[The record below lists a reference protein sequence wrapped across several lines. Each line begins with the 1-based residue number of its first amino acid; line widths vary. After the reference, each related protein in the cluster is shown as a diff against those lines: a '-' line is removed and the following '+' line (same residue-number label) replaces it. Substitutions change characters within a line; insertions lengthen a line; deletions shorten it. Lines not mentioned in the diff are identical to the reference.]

1 MRRFINV
8 IALVFA
14 AALFLLCFY
23 NDKIKI
29 TQEVL
34 DLFPQTEDKQ
44 IIDIYQKFANSNHIL
59 VAIKGFS
66 KESRDTLDEFLLKI
80 KDMPNIDSVITRT
93 SASESLE
100 DFLAQDY
107 LYTASP
113 KPLDKVL
120 TKEEIESRV
129 LNGLKSLQSQMLEEE
144 VLDSG
149 LIDIEKMR
157 DSKDIESKQSVDS
170 NKDSKKENV
179 KNTQKDIE
187 SKINENKD
195 ISPFSK
201 AQNDKNAE
209 SKKDISTLSQYD
221 KKQNLDS
228 NTTTC
233 HAESQTEV
241 SSIESNKDISCL
253 RTQYDKDSAQKA
265 QQTTQTTNNLDSK
278 NIAKDK
284 TTESS
289 KDFSP
294 KAHNDKNIEFKN
306 NAQSYNTIFHPSD
319 PLQLLILQTPKPY
332 IFVAKDYGYMAI
344 VTMRDVKSESVKET
358 LEGFAR
364 IATEYPNI
372 RYFSQNFM
380 SVENLGLIL
389 NEVNFLLSF
398 ATLAFITLYF
408 VIIRIPL
415 LTLNTICTLITANII
430 AILVVSSVYPKVTIM
445 ALSFGMGIS
454 NIAIDYMMHH
464 NFFNL
469 YVGGKKVFNRP
480 VFYGYITTIIGFS
493 ACLFIPFP
501 LLSQLSLYAIISL
514 TLCYISFAFMYPK
527 IGFSKPRLF
536 PKLAQIR
543 FQKVSSYT
551 FLGLSLCA
559 FVFAFMFLRLDFDLS
574 KLDYQNKRM
583 QNERTFFT
591 NAQNNTTQ
599 ILLSSSSLDSL
610 IALARDL
617 QDFLRTNNA
626 KTFIP
631 LSLLPTQ
638 SQMDLNAKFIESK
651 LVAENKAALLQSL
664 PHLRTKIL
672 QILNEDS
679 IDEDMSLEDKMA
691 FIDELFAMFKE
702 SYMLGD
708 KPQLS
713 LENLSAMGFNIVV
726 EEMDSKTD
734 RYTDAL
740 AEVSNIESQHD
751 KILESTLTNHAN
763 KTTNSSD
770 CSMALEA
777 LNELE
782 GRSYLSDN
790 DYPSNSFNRS
800 NCIDKGENLAN
811 LDSIKFAPLHPAPA
825 HLDKNLDSNQSHTNI
840 ESKDSTQS
848 STKRFYYLAIVNNSD
863 LDYIKTFSQRLE
875 NAEQPKNIESSIE
888 MRGLQHIMDNI
899 TDTIYKP
906 MLIVLAIALCLMIC
920 MLFITAREAFL
931 DSVVFVLFPLACTLC
946 VIAAHSTLNI
956 MHLFAL
962 LILVV
967 VSVDYG
973 IYSVKEGQNLRTA
986 HAIFFS
992 VLTTGVSFGI
1002 LIISKTKALNSFG
1015 EVIFVGMLCILALLI
1030 LHRPLYQSK
1039 KLS

>member
-1 MRRFINV
+1 MRHFVNV
-8 IALVFA
+8 VALVFA
-14 AALFLLCFY
+14 VALFSLFFY

-66 KESRDTLDEFLLKI
+66 QESRDTLDEFLSKI

-129 LNGLKSLQSQMLEEE
+129 LNGLQSLQSQMLEEE

-149 LIDIEKMR
+149 LIDMEKMR

-179 KNTQKDIE
+179 KNTQNNIE
-187 SKINENKD
+187 SKVNENND

-201 AQNDKNAE
+201 A
-209 SKKDISTLSQYD
+209 QYD

-228 NTTTC
+228 NRITPQSPAPTQM
-233 HAESQTEV
+233 AENLDV
-241 SSIESNKDISCL
+241 IH
-253 RTQYDKDSAQKA
+253 SAQKA

-294 KAHNDKNIEFKN
+294 KAHNDKNIESKN

-358 LEGFAR
+358 LEGFAH

-469 YVGGKKVFNRP
+469 YVSAKRVFNRP

-617 QDFLRTNNA
+617 QDFLHINNA

-691 FIDELFAMFKE
+691 FIDDLFAMFKE

-713 LENLSAMGFNIVV
+713 LENLSHMGFNIVV
-726 EEMDSKTD
+726 EEMDSKTN
-734 RYTDAL
+734 RHTEAL

-800 NCIDKGENLAN
+800 NCIDKGEFLQN

-863 LDYIKTFSQRLE
+863 LDYIKTFSKQLE
-875 NAEQPKNIESSIE
+875 NAESLESIKDSNSNMQQLKNTESSIE

-931 DSVVFVLFPLACTLC
+931 DSAVFVLFPLACTLC

>member
-1 MRRFINV
+1 MRHFVNV
-8 IALVFA
+8 VALVFA
-14 AALFLLCFY
+14 VALFLLCFY

-66 KESRDTLDEFLLKI
+66 QESRDTLDEFLSKI
-80 KDMPNIDSVITRT
+80 KNMPNIDSVITRT

-149 LIDIEKMR
+149 LINIEKMR

-170 NKDSKKENV
+170 KKDSKKENV
-179 KNTQKDIE
+179 KNTQKNIE
-187 SKINENKD
+187 SKE
-195 ISPFSK
+195 
-201 AQNDKNAE
+201 
-209 SKKDISTLSQYD
+209 DISTLSQYD

-294 KAHNDKNIEFKN
+294 KAQNDKNIESKN

-344 VTMRDVKSESVKET
+344 VTMKDVKSESVKET

-651 LVAENKAALLQSL
+651 LVADNKAALLQSL

-691 FIDELFAMFKE
+691 FIDDIFAMFKE

-726 EEMDSKTD
+726 EDIDSTMQSKD
-734 RYTDAL
+734 IHKDSSL
-740 AEVSNIESQHD
+740 IES
-751 KILESTLTNHAN
+751 
-763 KTTNSSD
+763 
-770 CSMALEA
+770 
-777 LNELE
+777 
-782 GRSYLSDN
+782 
-790 DYPSNSFNRS
+790 
-800 NCIDKGENLAN
+800 
-811 LDSIKFAPLHPAPA
+811 
-825 HLDKNLDSNQSHTNI
+825 I

-848 STKRFYYLAIVNNSD
+848 STKRFYYLAIINNSD

>member
-1 MRRFINV
+1 MRHFVNV
-8 IALVFA
+8 VALVFA
-14 AALFLLCFY
+14 VALFSIFFY

-66 KESRDTLDEFLLKI
+66 KESRDTLDEFLSKI
-80 KDMPNIDSVITRT
+80 KNMPNIDSVITRT

-157 DSKDIESKQSVDS
+157 DSKNIES
-170 NKDSKKENV
+170 
-179 KNTQKDIE
+179 
-187 SKINENKD
+187 
-195 ISPFSK
+195 
-201 AQNDKNAE
+201 
-209 SKKDISTLSQYD
+209 
-221 KKQNLDS
+221 
-228 NTTTC
+228 
-233 HAESQTEV
+233 
-241 SSIESNKDISCL
+241 
-253 RTQYDKDSAQKA
+253 
-265 QQTTQTTNNLDSK
+265 
-278 NIAKDK
+278 
-284 TTESS
+284 
-289 KDFSP
+289 
-294 KAHNDKNIEFKN
+294 KN
-306 NAQSYNTIFHPSD
+306 NAQSYNTVFHPSD

-344 VTMRDVKSESVKET
+344 VTMKDVKSESVKET

-672 QILNEDS
+672 QILHEDS

-691 FIDELFAMFKE
+691 FIDDLFAMFKE

-713 LENLSAMGFNIVV
+713 LENLSHMGFNIVV
-726 EEMDSKTD
+726 EDIDSTMQSKD
-734 RYTDAL
+734 IHKDSSL
-740 AEVSNIESQHD
+740 IES
-751 KILESTLTNHAN
+751 
-763 KTTNSSD
+763 
-770 CSMALEA
+770 
-777 LNELE
+777 
-782 GRSYLSDN
+782 
-790 DYPSNSFNRS
+790 
-800 NCIDKGENLAN
+800 
-811 LDSIKFAPLHPAPA
+811 
-825 HLDKNLDSNQSHTNI
+825 I

-863 LDYIKTFSQRLE
+863 LDYIKTFSKQLE
-875 NAEQPKNIESSIE
+875 SAESLESIKDSNTNMQQLKNTESSIE

>member
-1 MRRFINV
+1 MRHFVNV
-8 IALVFA
+8 VALVFA
-14 AALFLLCFY
+14 VALFSIFFY
-23 NDKIKI
+23 NDRIKI

-66 KESRDTLDEFLLKI
+66 KESRDTLDEFLSKI
-80 KDMPNIDSVITRT
+80 KNMPNIDSVITRT

-113 KPLDKVL
+113 KPLDRVL
-120 TKEEIESRV
+120 TKEEIESCV
-129 LNGLKSLQSQMLEEE
+129 LNGLQSLQDQMLEEE

-149 LIDIEKMR
+149 LIDMEKMR

-179 KNTQKDIE
+179 KNIQKNIE
-187 SKINENKD
+187 SKVNENKD
-195 ISPFSK
+195 ISPFLK
-201 AQNDKNAE
+201 AQNDKNIE
-209 SKKDISTLSQYD
+209 SK
-221 KKQNLDS
+221 N
-228 NTTTC
+228 NT
-233 HAESQTEV
+233 
-241 SSIESNKDISCL
+241 
-253 RTQYDKDSAQKA
+253 
-265 QQTTQTTNNLDSK
+265 
-278 NIAKDK
+278 
-284 TTESS
+284 
-289 KDFSP
+289 
-294 KAHNDKNIEFKN
+294 
-306 NAQSYNTIFHPSD
+306 QSYNTIFHPSD

-344 VTMRDVKSESVKET
+344 VTMKDVKSESVKET

-617 QDFLRTNNA
+617 QDFLHTNNA

-651 LVAENKAALLQSL
+651 LVADNKAALLQSL

-726 EEMDSKTD
+726 EDIDSTMQSKD
-734 RYTDAL
+734 IHKDSSL
-740 AEVSNIESQHD
+740 IES
-751 KILESTLTNHAN
+751 
-763 KTTNSSD
+763 
-770 CSMALEA
+770 
-777 LNELE
+777 
-782 GRSYLSDN
+782 
-790 DYPSNSFNRS
+790 
-800 NCIDKGENLAN
+800 
-811 LDSIKFAPLHPAPA
+811 
-825 HLDKNLDSNQSHTNI
+825 I

-848 STKRFYYLAIVNNSD
+848 STKRFYCLAIVNNSD

-875 NAEQPKNIESSIE
+875 NAESLESIKDSNTNMQQLKNTESSIE

>member
-66 KESRDTLDEFLLKI
+66 QESRDTLDEFLFKI
-80 KDMPNIDSVITRT
+80 KDVPNIDSVITRT

-129 LNGLKSLQSQMLEEE
+129 LNGLQSLQSQMLEEE

-195 ISPFSK
+195 ISPFLK
-201 AQNDKNAE
+201 AQNDKN
-209 SKKDISTLSQYD
+209 
-221 KKQNLDS
+221 
-228 NTTTC
+228 
-233 HAESQTEV
+233 
-241 SSIESNKDISCL
+241 IES
-253 RTQYDKDSAQKA
+253 
-265 QQTTQTTNNLDSK
+265 
-278 NIAKDK
+278 
-284 TTESS
+284 
-289 KDFSP
+289 
-294 KAHNDKNIEFKN
+294 KN
-306 NAQSYNTIFHPSD
+306 NAQSYNTVFHPSD

-344 VTMRDVKSESVKET
+344 VTMKDVKSESVKET

-617 QDFLRTNNA
+617 QDFLHTNNA

-651 LVAENKAALLQSL
+651 LVADNKAALLQSL

-726 EEMDSKTD
+726 EDRDSK
-734 RYTDAL
+734 AI
-740 AEVSNIESQHD
+740 V
-751 KILESTLTNHAN
+751 
-763 KTTNSSD
+763 
-770 CSMALEA
+770 
-777 LNELE
+777 
-782 GRSYLSDN
+782 
-790 DYPSNSFNRS
+790 
-800 NCIDKGENLAN
+800 
-811 LDSIKFAPLHPAPA
+811 DSIKYNAITDFGIT
-825 HLDKNLDSNQSHTNI
+825 KDSNKITESTDTNI
-840 ESKDSTQS
+840 ESNSTAETKDSTQS

-863 LDYIKTFSQRLE
+863 LDYIKTFSKQLE
-875 NAEQPKNIESSIE
+875 NAESLESIKDSNTNMQQPKNTESSIE

>member
-1 MRRFINV
+1 MRHFVNV
-8 IALVFA
+8 VALVFA
-14 AALFLLCFY
+14 VALFSIFFY
-23 NDKIKI
+23 NDRIKI

-66 KESRDTLDEFLLKI
+66 KESRDTLDEFLSKI
-80 KDMPNIDSVITRT
+80 KNMPNIDSVITRT

-113 KPLDKVL
+113 KPLDRVL

-129 LNGLKSLQSQMLEEE
+129 LNGLQSLQDQMLEEE

-149 LIDIEKMR
+149 LIDMEKMR

-179 KNTQKDIE
+179 KNIQKNIE
-187 SKINENKD
+187 SKVNENKD

-289 KDFSP
+289 KDISL
-294 KAHNDKNIEFKN
+294 KAQNDKNIESKN

-691 FIDELFAMFKE
+691 FIDDLFAMFKE

-713 LENLSAMGFNIVV
+713 LENLSVMGFNIVV
-726 EEMDSKTD
+726 EDIDSTMQSKD
-734 RYTDAL
+734 IHKD
-740 AEVSNIESQHD
+740 SNPIES
-751 KILESTLTNHAN
+751 I
-763 KTTNSSD
+763 
-770 CSMALEA
+770 EA
-777 LNELE
+777 K
-782 GRSYLSDN
+782 D
-790 DYPSNSFNRS
+790 SNST
-800 NCIDKGENLAN
+800 A
-811 LDSIKFAPLHPAPA
+811 
-825 HLDKNLDSNQSHTNI
+825 
-840 ESKDSTQS
+840 ESSA
-848 STKRFYYLAIVNNSD
+848 KRFYYLAIVNNSD

>member
-66 KESRDTLDEFLLKI
+66 KESRDTLDEFLFKI
-80 KDMPNIDSVITRT
+80 KDVPNIDSVITRT

-157 DSKDIESKQSVDS
+157 DSKDIES
-170 NKDSKKENV
+170 
-179 KNTQKDIE
+179 
-187 SKINENKD
+187 
-195 ISPFSK
+195 
-201 AQNDKNAE
+201 
-209 SKKDISTLSQYD
+209 
-221 KKQNLDS
+221 
-228 NTTTC
+228 
-233 HAESQTEV
+233 
-241 SSIESNKDISCL
+241 
-253 RTQYDKDSAQKA
+253 
-265 QQTTQTTNNLDSK
+265 
-278 NIAKDK
+278 
-284 TTESS
+284 
-289 KDFSP
+289 
-294 KAHNDKNIEFKN
+294 KN

-617 QDFLRTNNA
+617 QDFLHTNHA

-672 QILNEDS
+672 QILHEDS

-726 EEMDSKTD
+726 EDIDSTMQSKD
-734 RYTDAL
+734 IHKDSSL
-740 AEVSNIESQHD
+740 IES
-751 KILESTLTNHAN
+751 
-763 KTTNSSD
+763 
-770 CSMALEA
+770 
-777 LNELE
+777 
-782 GRSYLSDN
+782 
-790 DYPSNSFNRS
+790 
-800 NCIDKGENLAN
+800 
-811 LDSIKFAPLHPAPA
+811 
-825 HLDKNLDSNQSHTNI
+825 I

-875 NAEQPKNIESSIE
+875 NAESLESIKDSNTNMQQLKNTESSIE

>member
-66 KESRDTLDEFLLKI
+66 QESRDTLDEFLSKI
-80 KDMPNIDSVITRT
+80 KNMPNIDSVITRT

-129 LNGLKSLQSQMLEEE
+129 LNGLQSLQSQMLEEE

-149 LIDIEKMR
+149 LIDMEKMR

-195 ISPFSK
+195 ISPFLK
-201 AQNDKNAE
+201 AQNDKN
-209 SKKDISTLSQYD
+209 
-221 KKQNLDS
+221 
-228 NTTTC
+228 
-233 HAESQTEV
+233 
-241 SSIESNKDISCL
+241 IES
-253 RTQYDKDSAQKA
+253 
-265 QQTTQTTNNLDSK
+265 
-278 NIAKDK
+278 
-284 TTESS
+284 
-289 KDFSP
+289 
-294 KAHNDKNIEFKN
+294 KN

-344 VTMRDVKSESVKET
+344 VTMKDVKSESVKET

-617 QDFLRTNNA
+617 QDFLRTNNT

-672 QILNEDS
+672 QILHEDS

-691 FIDELFAMFKE
+691 FIDDLFAMFKE

-726 EEMDSKTD
+726 EDIDSTMQSKD
-734 RYTDAL
+734 IHKDSSL
-740 AEVSNIESQHD
+740 IES
-751 KILESTLTNHAN
+751 
-763 KTTNSSD
+763 
-770 CSMALEA
+770 
-777 LNELE
+777 
-782 GRSYLSDN
+782 
-790 DYPSNSFNRS
+790 
-800 NCIDKGENLAN
+800 
-811 LDSIKFAPLHPAPA
+811 
-825 HLDKNLDSNQSHTNI
+825 I

-863 LDYIKTFSQRLE
+863 LDYIKTFSKQLE
-875 NAEQPKNIESSIE
+875 NAESLESIKDSNTNMQQLKNTESSIE

>member
-66 KESRDTLDEFLLKI
+66 KESRDTLDEFLFKI
-80 KDMPNIDSVITRT
+80 KDVPNIDSVITRT

-157 DSKDIESKQSVDS
+157 DSKDIESK
-170 NKDSKKENV
+170 
-179 KNTQKDIE
+179 
-187 SKINENKD
+187 
-195 ISPFSK
+195 
-201 AQNDKNAE
+201 
-209 SKKDISTLSQYD
+209 
-221 KKQNLDS
+221 
-228 NTTTC
+228 
-233 HAESQTEV
+233 
-241 SSIESNKDISCL
+241 
-253 RTQYDKDSAQKA
+253 
-265 QQTTQTTNNLDSK
+265 
-278 NIAKDK
+278 
-284 TTESS
+284 
-289 KDFSP
+289 
-294 KAHNDKNIEFKN
+294 N

-344 VTMRDVKSESVKET
+344 VTMKDVKSESVKET

-672 QILNEDS
+672 QILHEDS

-691 FIDELFAMFKE
+691 FIDDLFAMFKE

-726 EEMDSKTD
+726 EDIDSTMQSKD
-734 RYTDAL
+734 IHKDSSL
-740 AEVSNIESQHD
+740 IES
-751 KILESTLTNHAN
+751 
-763 KTTNSSD
+763 
-770 CSMALEA
+770 
-777 LNELE
+777 
-782 GRSYLSDN
+782 
-790 DYPSNSFNRS
+790 
-800 NCIDKGENLAN
+800 
-811 LDSIKFAPLHPAPA
+811 
-825 HLDKNLDSNQSHTNI
+825 I

-863 LDYIKTFSQRLE
+863 LDYIKTFSKQLE
-875 NAEQPKNIESSIE
+875 SAESLESIKDSNTNMQQLKNTESSIE

>member
-1 MRRFINV
+1 MRHFVNV
-8 IALVFA
+8 VALVFA

-66 KESRDTLDEFLLKI
+66 KESRDTLDEFLSKI
-80 KDMPNIDSVITRT
+80 QDVPNIDSVITRT

-149 LIDIEKMR
+149 LIDMEKMR

-195 ISPFSK
+195 ISPFLK

-209 SKKDISTLSQYD
+209 SKKDISTLSQHD

-294 KAHNDKNIEFKN
+294 KAQYDKNIESKN

-344 VTMRDVKSESVKET
+344 VTMKDVKSESVKET

-651 LVAENKAALLQSL
+651 LVADNKAALLQSL

-691 FIDELFAMFKE
+691 FIDDLFAMFKE

-726 EEMDSKTD
+726 EDIDSTMQSKD
-734 RYTDAL
+734 IHKDSSL
-740 AEVSNIESQHD
+740 IES
-751 KILESTLTNHAN
+751 
-763 KTTNSSD
+763 
-770 CSMALEA
+770 
-777 LNELE
+777 
-782 GRSYLSDN
+782 
-790 DYPSNSFNRS
+790 
-800 NCIDKGENLAN
+800 
-811 LDSIKFAPLHPAPA
+811 
-825 HLDKNLDSNQSHTNI
+825 I

-875 NAEQPKNIESSIE
+875 NAESLESIKDSNTNMQQLKNAESSIE

>member
-66 KESRDTLDEFLLKI
+66 QESRDTLDEFLSKI
-80 KDMPNIDSVITRT
+80 KNMPNIDSVITRT

-209 SKKDISTLSQYD
+209 SKKDISTLSQHD

-233 HAESQTEV
+233 RAESQTEV

-265 QQTTQTTNNLDSK
+265 QQTTQKTINLDSK

-294 KAHNDKNIEFKN
+294 KAQYDKNIESKN

-344 VTMRDVKSESVKET
+344 VTMKDVKSESVKET

-617 QDFLRTNNA
+617 QDFLHTNNA

-631 LSLLPTQ
+631 LSLMPTQ
-638 SQMDLNAKFIESK
+638 NQMEVNKSFIESK
-651 LVAENKAALLQSL
+651 LVAENKTALLQSL

-691 FIDELFAMFKE
+691 FIDDLFAMFKE

-713 LENLSAMGFNIVV
+713 LENLSVMGFNIVV
-726 EEMDSKTD
+726 EDIDSTMQSKD
-734 RYTDAL
+734 IHKD
-740 AEVSNIESQHD
+740 SNPIES
-751 KILESTLTNHAN
+751 I
-763 KTTNSSD
+763 
-770 CSMALEA
+770 EA
-777 LNELE
+777 K
-782 GRSYLSDN
+782 D
-790 DYPSNSFNRS
+790 SNST
-800 NCIDKGENLAN
+800 A
-811 LDSIKFAPLHPAPA
+811 
-825 HLDKNLDSNQSHTNI
+825 
-840 ESKDSTQS
+840 ESSA
-848 STKRFYYLAIVNNSD
+848 KRFYYLAIVNNSD
-863 LDYIKTFSQRLE
+863 LDYIKTFSKQLE
-875 NAEQPKNIESSIE
+875 NAESLESIKDSNTNMQQLKNTESSIE

>member
-1 MRRFINV
+1 MRHFVNV
-8 IALVFA
+8 VALVFA

-66 KESRDTLDEFLLKI
+66 QESRDTLDEFLSKI
-80 KDMPNIDSVITRT
+80 KNMPNIDSVITRT

-129 LNGLKSLQSQMLEEE
+129 LNGLQSLQDQMLEEE

-149 LIDIEKMR
+149 LIDMEKMR

-179 KNTQKDIE
+179 KNTQKDRE
-187 SKINENKD
+187 SKVNENKD
-195 ISPFSK
+195 ISPFLK
-201 AQNDKNAE
+201 AQNDKN
-209 SKKDISTLSQYD
+209 
-221 KKQNLDS
+221 
-228 NTTTC
+228 
-233 HAESQTEV
+233 
-241 SSIESNKDISCL
+241 IES
-253 RTQYDKDSAQKA
+253 
-265 QQTTQTTNNLDSK
+265 
-278 NIAKDK
+278 
-284 TTESS
+284 
-289 KDFSP
+289 
-294 KAHNDKNIEFKN
+294 KN

-344 VTMRDVKSESVKET
+344 VTMKDVKSESVKET

-651 LVAENKAALLQSL
+651 LVADNKATLLQSL

-672 QILNEDS
+672 QILHEDS

-713 LENLSAMGFNIVV
+713 LENLSVMGFNIVV

-811 LDSIKFAPLHPAPA
+811 LDSIKFVPLHPAPA

-863 LDYIKTFSQRLE
+863 LDYIKIFSKQLE
-875 NAEQPKNIESSIE
+875 SAESLESIKDSNTNMQQLKNTESSIE

>member
-66 KESRDTLDEFLLKI
+66 KESRDTLDEFLSKI

-149 LIDIEKMR
+149 LIDMEKMR

-195 ISPFSK
+195 ISPFLK

-209 SKKDISTLSQYD
+209 TKKDISTLSQYD

-294 KAHNDKNIEFKN
+294 KAQYDKNIESKN

-672 QILNEDS
+672 QILHEDS

-691 FIDELFAMFKE
+691 FIDDLFAMFKE

-726 EEMDSKTD
+726 EDRDSK
-734 RYTDAL
+734 AI
-740 AEVSNIESQHD
+740 V
-751 KILESTLTNHAN
+751 
-763 KTTNSSD
+763 
-770 CSMALEA
+770 
-777 LNELE
+777 
-782 GRSYLSDN
+782 
-790 DYPSNSFNRS
+790 
-800 NCIDKGENLAN
+800 
-811 LDSIKFAPLHPAPA
+811 DSIKSNAIT
-825 HLDKNLDSNQSHTNI
+825 DSGITKDSNKITESTDTNI
-840 ESKDSTQS
+840 ESNSTAETKDSTQS

-863 LDYIKTFSQRLE
+863 LDYIKTFSKQLE
-875 NAEQPKNIESSIE
+875 NVESLESIKDSNTNMQQLKNTESSIE

>member
-66 KESRDTLDEFLLKI
+66 QESRDTLDEFLSKI
-80 KDMPNIDSVITRT
+80 KNMPNIDSVITRT

-149 LIDIEKMR
+149 LIDMEKMR

-179 KNTQKDIE
+179 KNIQKNIE
-187 SKINENKD
+187 SKVNENND

-265 QQTTQTTNNLDSK
+265 QQATQTTNNLDSK

-289 KDFSP
+289 KDISL
-294 KAHNDKNIEFKN
+294 KAQNDKNIESKN
-306 NAQSYNTIFHPSD
+306 NTQSYNTIFHPSD

-344 VTMRDVKSESVKET
+344 VTMKDVKSESVKET

-469 YVGGKKVFNRP
+469 YVSAKKVFNRP

-527 IGFSKPRLF
+527 IDFSKPRLF

-617 QDFLRTNNA
+617 QDFLHTNNA

-651 LVAENKAALLQSL
+651 LVADNKAALLQSL

-713 LENLSAMGFNIVV
+713 LENLSHMGFNIVV
-726 EEMDSKTD
+726 EDIDSTMQSKD
-734 RYTDAL
+734 IHKD
-740 AEVSNIESQHD
+740 
-751 KILESTLTNHAN
+751 
-763 KTTNSSD
+763 SS
-770 CSMALEA
+770 L
-777 LNELE
+777 
-782 GRSYLSDN
+782 
-790 DYPSNSFNRS
+790 
-800 NCIDKGENLAN
+800 
-811 LDSIKFAPLHPAPA
+811 
-825 HLDKNLDSNQSHTNI
+825 I

-863 LDYIKTFSQRLE
+863 LDYIKTFSKQLE
-875 NAEQPKNIESSIE
+875 NAESLESIKDSNTNMQQLKNTESSIE

>member
-1 MRRFINV
+1 MRHFVNV
-8 IALVFA
+8 VALVFA
-14 AALFLLCFY
+14 VALFSLFFY

-66 KESRDTLDEFLLKI
+66 KESRDTLDEFLSKI

-129 LNGLKSLQSQMLEEE
+129 LNGLQSLQSQMLEEE

-149 LIDIEKMR
+149 LIDMEKMR

-179 KNTQKDIE
+179 KNIQKNIE
-187 SKINENKD
+187 SKVNENKD
-195 ISPFSK
+195 ISPFLK
-201 AQNDKNAE
+201 AQNDKNIE
-209 SKKDISTLSQYD
+209 SK
-221 KKQNLDS
+221 N
-228 NTTTC
+228 NT
-233 HAESQTEV
+233 
-241 SSIESNKDISCL
+241 
-253 RTQYDKDSAQKA
+253 
-265 QQTTQTTNNLDSK
+265 
-278 NIAKDK
+278 
-284 TTESS
+284 
-289 KDFSP
+289 
-294 KAHNDKNIEFKN
+294 
-306 NAQSYNTIFHPSD
+306 QSYNTIFHPSD

-344 VTMRDVKSESVKET
+344 VTMKDVKSESVKET

-691 FIDELFAMFKE
+691 FIDDLFAMFKE

-726 EEMDSKTD
+726 EDRDSK
-734 RYTDAL
+734 AI
-740 AEVSNIESQHD
+740 V
-751 KILESTLTNHAN
+751 
-763 KTTNSSD
+763 
-770 CSMALEA
+770 
-777 LNELE
+777 
-782 GRSYLSDN
+782 
-790 DYPSNSFNRS
+790 
-800 NCIDKGENLAN
+800 
-811 LDSIKFAPLHPAPA
+811 DSIKSNAIT
-825 HLDKNLDSNQSHTNI
+825 DSGITKDSNKITESTDTNI
-840 ESKDSTQS
+840 ESNSTAETKDSTQS

-875 NAEQPKNIESSIE
+875 NAESLESIKDSNTNMQQLKNTESSIE

-946 VIAAHSTLNI
+946 VIASHSTLNI

>member
-66 KESRDTLDEFLLKI
+66 KESRDTLDEFLSKI
-80 KDMPNIDSVITRT
+80 KNMPNIDSVITRT

-113 KPLDKVL
+113 KPLDRVL

-129 LNGLKSLQSQMLEEE
+129 LNGLQSLQDQMLEEE

-149 LIDIEKMR
+149 LIDMEKMR

-179 KNTQKDIE
+179 KNTQKNIE
-187 SKINENKD
+187 SKVNENND
-195 ISPFSK
+195 ISPFLK

-265 QQTTQTTNNLDSK
+265 QQTTQTTNDLDSK

-289 KDFSP
+289 KDISL
-294 KAHNDKNIEFKN
+294 KARNDKNIESKN

-344 VTMRDVKSESVKET
+344 VTMKDVKSESVKET

-559 FVFAFMFLRLDFDLS
+559 FMFAFMFLRLDFDLS

-617 QDFLRTNNA
+617 QDFLHTNNA

-672 QILNEDS
+672 QILHEDS

-691 FIDELFAMFKE
+691 FIDDLFAMFKE

-713 LENLSAMGFNIVV
+713 LENLSHMGFNIVV
-726 EEMDSKTD
+726 EDIDSTMQSKD
-734 RYTDAL
+734 IHKDSSL
-740 AEVSNIESQHD
+740 IES
-751 KILESTLTNHAN
+751 
-763 KTTNSSD
+763 
-770 CSMALEA
+770 
-777 LNELE
+777 
-782 GRSYLSDN
+782 
-790 DYPSNSFNRS
+790 
-800 NCIDKGENLAN
+800 
-811 LDSIKFAPLHPAPA
+811 
-825 HLDKNLDSNQSHTNI
+825 I

-863 LDYIKTFSQRLE
+863 LDYIKTFSKQLE
-875 NAEQPKNIESSIE
+875 NAESLESIKDSNTNMQQLKNTESSIE

>member
-14 AALFLLCFY
+14 VALFSLFFY

-66 KESRDTLDEFLLKI
+66 QESRDTLDEFLSKI

-113 KPLDKVL
+113 KPLDKML

-129 LNGLKSLQSQMLEEE
+129 LNGLQSLQSQMLEEE

-170 NKDSKKENV
+170 NKDSKK
-179 KNTQKDIE
+179 
-187 SKINENKD
+187 
-195 ISPFSK
+195 
-201 AQNDKNAE
+201 
-209 SKKDISTLSQYD
+209 DISTLSQHD

-233 HAESQTEV
+233 RAESQTEV

-294 KAHNDKNIEFKN
+294 KAQYDKNIESKH

-344 VTMRDVKSESVKET
+344 VTMKDVKSESVKET

-398 ATLAFITLYF
+398 ATLAFITMYF

-415 LTLNTICTLITANII
+415 LTLNTICTIITANII

-469 YVGGKKVFNRP
+469 YVSAQRVFNRP

-617 QDFLRTNNA
+617 QDFLHTNNA

-631 LSLLPTQ
+631 LSLMPTQ
-638 SQMDLNAKFIESK
+638 NQMDLNAKFIESK

-691 FIDELFAMFKE
+691 FIDDLFAMFKE

-713 LENLSAMGFNIVV
+713 LENLSHMGFNIVV
-726 EEMDSKTD
+726 EDRDSTSD
-734 RYTDAL
+734 RHIDAL

-782 GRSYLSDN
+782 GRSYLGDN

-800 NCIDKGENLAN
+800 NCIDKGEFLQNL
-811 LDSIKFAPLHPAPA
+811 
-825 HLDKNLDSNQSHTNI
+825 
-840 ESKDSTQS
+840 DSTQS
-848 STKRFYYLAIVNNSD
+848 SAKRFYYLAIVNNSD
-863 LDYIKTFSQRLE
+863 LDYIKTFSKQLE

>member
-80 KDMPNIDSVITRT
+80 KNMPNIDSVITRT

-149 LIDIEKMR
+149 LIDIDKMR

-179 KNTQKDIE
+179 KNTQKNI
-187 SKINENKD
+187 
-195 ISPFSK
+195 
-201 AQNDKNAE
+201 E

-289 KDFSP
+289 KDISL
-294 KAHNDKNIEFKN
+294 KAQNDKNIESN
-306 NAQSYNTIFHPSD
+306 NDAQSYNTIFHPSD

-344 VTMRDVKSESVKET
+344 VTMKDVKSESVKET

-469 YVGGKKVFNRP
+469 YVSAKKVFNRP

-501 LLSQLSLYAIISL
+501 LLSQLSLNIANKSSIKAI
-514 TLCYISFAFMYPK
+514 
-527 IGFSKPRLF
+527 
-536 PKLAQIR
+536 
-543 FQKVSSYT
+543 
-551 FLGLSLCA
+551 LS
-559 FVFAFMFLRLDFDLS
+559 S
-574 KLDYQNKRM
+574 KLISSSMESSCNICSIFVRKCGSDC
-583 QNERTFFT
+583 
-591 NAQNNTTQ
+591 NNVA
-599 ILLSSSSLDSL
+599 LLSATSLDS
-610 IALARDL
+610 I
-617 QDFLRTNNA
+617 
-626 KTFIP
+626 
-631 LSLLPTQ
+631 
-638 SQMDLNAKFIESK
+638 
-651 LVAENKAALLQSL
+651 
-664 PHLRTKIL
+664 
-672 QILNEDS
+672 
-679 IDEDMSLEDKMA
+679 
-691 FIDELFAMFKE
+691 
-702 SYMLGD
+702 
-708 KPQLS
+708 
-713 LENLSAMGFNIVV
+713 
-726 EEMDSKTD
+726 
-734 RYTDAL
+734 
-740 AEVSNIESQHD
+740 
-751 KILESTLTNHAN
+751 
-763 KTTNSSD
+763 
-770 CSMALEA
+770 
-777 LNELE
+777 
-782 GRSYLSDN
+782 
-790 DYPSNSFNRS
+790 
-800 NCIDKGENLAN
+800 NLAFK
-811 LDSIKFAPLHPAPA
+811 SI
-825 HLDKNLDSNQSHTNI
+825 
-840 ESKDSTQS
+840 
-848 STKRFYYLAIVNNSD
+848 
-863 LDYIKTFSQRLE
+863 
-875 NAEQPKNIESSIE
+875 
-888 MRGLQHIMDNI
+888 
-899 TDTIYKP
+899 
-906 MLIVLAIALCLMIC
+906 
-920 MLFITAREAFL
+920 
-931 DSVVFVLFPLACTLC
+931 
-946 VIAAHSTLNI
+946 
-956 MHLFAL
+956 
-962 LILVV
+962 
-967 VSVDYG
+967 
-973 IYSVKEGQNLRTA
+973 
-986 HAIFFS
+986 
-992 VLTTGVSFGI
+992 
-1002 LIISKTKALNSFG
+1002 
-1015 EVIFVGMLCILALLI
+1015 
-1030 LHRPLYQSK
+1030 
-1039 KLS
+1039 

>member
-14 AALFLLCFY
+14 VALFSLFFY

-66 KESRDTLDEFLLKI
+66 QESRDTLDEFLSKI

-113 KPLDKVL
+113 KPLDKML

-129 LNGLKSLQSQMLEEE
+129 LNGLQSLQSQMLEEE

-170 NKDSKKENV
+170 NKDSKK
-179 KNTQKDIE
+179 
-187 SKINENKD
+187 
-195 ISPFSK
+195 
-201 AQNDKNAE
+201 
-209 SKKDISTLSQYD
+209 DISTLSQHD

-233 HAESQTEV
+233 RAESQTEV

-294 KAHNDKNIEFKN
+294 KAQYDKNIESKH

-344 VTMRDVKSESVKET
+344 VTMKDVKSESVKET

-469 YVGGKKVFNRP
+469 YVSAQRVFNRP

-617 QDFLRTNNA
+617 QDFLHTNNA

-631 LSLLPTQ
+631 LSLMPTQ
-638 SQMDLNAKFIESK
+638 NQMDLNAKFIESK

-691 FIDELFAMFKE
+691 FIDDLFAMFKE

-713 LENLSAMGFNIVV
+713 LENLSHMGFNIVV
-726 EEMDSKTD
+726 EDRDSTSD
-734 RYTDAL
+734 RHIEAL

-782 GRSYLSDN
+782 GRSYLGDN

-800 NCIDKGENLAN
+800 NCIDKGEFLQNL
-811 LDSIKFAPLHPAPA
+811 
-825 HLDKNLDSNQSHTNI
+825 
-840 ESKDSTQS
+840 DSTQS
-848 STKRFYYLAIVNNSD
+848 SAKRFYYLAIVNNSD
-863 LDYIKTFSQRLE
+863 LDYIKTFSKQLE

>member
-1 MRRFINV
+1 MRRFVNV
-8 IALVFA
+8 VALVFA
-14 AALFLLCFY
+14 VALFSIFFY

-66 KESRDTLDEFLLKI
+66 QESRDTLDEFLFKI

-120 TKEEIESRV
+120 TKEEIELRV
-129 LNGLKSLQSQMLEEE
+129 LNGLQSLQSQMLEEE

-157 DSKDIESKQSVDS
+157 DSKDVESKQSVDS

-179 KNTQKDIE
+179 KNTQKNIE
-187 SKINENKD
+187 SKVNENND

-209 SKKDISTLSQYD
+209 S
-221 KKQNLDS
+221 
-228 NTTTC
+228 
-233 HAESQTEV
+233 
-241 SSIESNKDISCL
+241 
-253 RTQYDKDSAQKA
+253 
-265 QQTTQTTNNLDSK
+265 
-278 NIAKDK
+278 
-284 TTESS
+284 
-289 KDFSP
+289 
-294 KAHNDKNIEFKN
+294 KN

-344 VTMRDVKSESVKET
+344 VTMKDVKSESVKET
-358 LEGFAR
+358 LEGFAH

-610 IALARDL
+610 IALVGIC
-617 QDFLRTNNA
+617 RT
-626 KTFIP
+626 FYI
-631 LSLLPTQ
+631 
-638 SQMDLNAKFIESK
+638 
-651 LVAENKAALLQSL
+651 
-664 PHLRTKIL
+664 
-672 QILNEDS
+672 QI
-679 IDEDMSLEDKMA
+679 M
-691 FIDELFAMFKE
+691 
-702 SYMLGD
+702 
-708 KPQLS
+708 
-713 LENLSAMGFNIVV
+713 
-726 EEMDSKTD
+726 
-734 RYTDAL
+734 
-740 AEVSNIESQHD
+740 
-751 KILESTLTNHAN
+751 
-763 KTTNSSD
+763 
-770 CSMALEA
+770 
-777 LNELE
+777 
-782 GRSYLSDN
+782 
-790 DYPSNSFNRS
+790 
-800 NCIDKGENLAN
+800 
-811 LDSIKFAPLHPAPA
+811 
-825 HLDKNLDSNQSHTNI
+825 
-840 ESKDSTQS
+840 
-848 STKRFYYLAIVNNSD
+848 
-863 LDYIKTFSQRLE
+863 QRLL
-875 NAEQPKNIESSIE
+875 SHS
-888 MRGLQHIMDNI
+888 HS
-899 TDTIYKP
+899 
-906 MLIVLAIALCLMIC
+906 CL
-920 MLFITAREAFL
+920 
-931 DSVVFVLFPLACTLC
+931 
-946 VIAAHSTLNI
+946 HK
-956 MHLFAL
+956 
-962 LILVV
+962 
-967 VSVDYG
+967 
-973 IYSVKEGQNLRTA
+973 VKW
-986 HAIFFS
+986 I
-992 VLTTGVSFGI
+992 
-1002 LIISKTKALNSFG
+1002 
-1015 EVIFVGMLCILALLI
+1015 
-1030 LHRPLYQSK
+1030 
-1039 KLS
+1039 

>member
-80 KDMPNIDSVITRT
+80 KNMPNIDSVITRT

-149 LIDIEKMR
+149 LIDIDKMR

-179 KNTQKDIE
+179 KNTQKNI
-187 SKINENKD
+187 
-195 ISPFSK
+195 
-201 AQNDKNAE
+201 E

-289 KDFSP
+289 KDISL
-294 KAHNDKNIEFKN
+294 KAQNDKNIESN
-306 NAQSYNTIFHPSD
+306 NDAQSYNTIFHPSD

-344 VTMRDVKSESVKET
+344 VTMKDVKSESVKET

-469 YVGGKKVFNRP
+469 YVSAKKVFNRP

-651 LVAENKAALLQSL
+651 LVADNKATLLQSL

-672 QILNEDS
+672 QILHEDS

-691 FIDELFAMFKE
+691 FIDDLFAMFKE

-713 LENLSAMGFNIVV
+713 LENLSHMGFNIVV
-726 EEMDSKTD
+726 EDIDSTMQSKD
-734 RYTDAL
+734 IHKDSSL
-740 AEVSNIESQHD
+740 IES
-751 KILESTLTNHAN
+751 
-763 KTTNSSD
+763 
-770 CSMALEA
+770 
-777 LNELE
+777 
-782 GRSYLSDN
+782 
-790 DYPSNSFNRS
+790 
-800 NCIDKGENLAN
+800 
-811 LDSIKFAPLHPAPA
+811 
-825 HLDKNLDSNQSHTNI
+825 I

-875 NAEQPKNIESSIE
+875 NVESLESIKDSNTNMQQLKNTESSIE

>member
-1 MRRFINV
+1 MRHFVNV
-8 IALVFA
+8 VALVFA
-14 AALFLLCFY
+14 VALFSIFFY
-23 NDKIKI
+23 NDRIKI

-66 KESRDTLDEFLLKI
+66 RESRDTLDEFLFKI

-195 ISPFSK
+195 ISPFLK
-201 AQNDKNAE
+201 AQNDKN
-209 SKKDISTLSQYD
+209 
-221 KKQNLDS
+221 
-228 NTTTC
+228 
-233 HAESQTEV
+233 
-241 SSIESNKDISCL
+241 IES
-253 RTQYDKDSAQKA
+253 
-265 QQTTQTTNNLDSK
+265 
-278 NIAKDK
+278 
-284 TTESS
+284 
-289 KDFSP
+289 
-294 KAHNDKNIEFKN
+294 KN
-306 NAQSYNTIFHPSD
+306 NAQSYNTVFHPSD

-344 VTMRDVKSESVKET
+344 VTMKDVKSESVKET

-617 QDFLRTNNA
+617 QDFLRTNNT

-672 QILNEDS
+672 QILHEDS

-726 EEMDSKTD
+726 EDIDSTMQSKD
-734 RYTDAL
+734 IHKDSSL
-740 AEVSNIESQHD
+740 IES
-751 KILESTLTNHAN
+751 
-763 KTTNSSD
+763 
-770 CSMALEA
+770 
-777 LNELE
+777 
-782 GRSYLSDN
+782 
-790 DYPSNSFNRS
+790 
-800 NCIDKGENLAN
+800 
-811 LDSIKFAPLHPAPA
+811 
-825 HLDKNLDSNQSHTNI
+825 I

-863 LDYIKTFSQRLE
+863 LDYIKTFSKQLE
-875 NAEQPKNIESSIE
+875 NAESLESIKDSNTNMQQLKNTESSIE

>member
-1 MRRFINV
+1 MRRFVNV
-8 IALVFA
+8 VALVFA
-14 AALFLLCFY
+14 VALFSIFFY

-66 KESRDTLDEFLLKI
+66 QESRDTLDEFLFKI
-80 KDMPNIDSVITRT
+80 KDVPNIDSVITRT

-195 ISPFSK
+195 ISPFLK
-201 AQNDKNAE
+201 A
-209 SKKDISTLSQYD
+209 
-221 KKQNLDS
+221 
-228 NTTTC
+228 
-233 HAESQTEV
+233 
-241 SSIESNKDISCL
+241 
-253 RTQYDKDSAQKA
+253 R
-265 QQTTQTTNNLDSK
+265 
-278 NIAKDK
+278 
-284 TTESS
+284 
-289 KDFSP
+289 
-294 KAHNDKNIEFKN
+294 NDKNIESKN
-306 NAQSYNTIFHPSD
+306 NTQSYNTIFHPSD
-319 PLQLLILQTPKPY
+319 PLQLLILQTSKPY

-344 VTMRDVKSESVKET
+344 VTMRDVKSESVKEA

-617 QDFLRTNNA
+617 QDFLHTNHA

-672 QILNEDS
+672 QILHEDS

-691 FIDELFAMFKE
+691 FIDDLFAMFKE

-713 LENLSAMGFNIVV
+713 LENLSHMGFNIVV
-726 EEMDSKTD
+726 EDIDSTMQSKD
-734 RYTDAL
+734 IHKDFSL
-740 AEVSNIESQHD
+740 IES
-751 KILESTLTNHAN
+751 
-763 KTTNSSD
+763 
-770 CSMALEA
+770 
-777 LNELE
+777 
-782 GRSYLSDN
+782 
-790 DYPSNSFNRS
+790 
-800 NCIDKGENLAN
+800 
-811 LDSIKFAPLHPAPA
+811 
-825 HLDKNLDSNQSHTNI
+825 I

-863 LDYIKTFSQRLE
+863 LDYIKTFSKQLE
-875 NAEQPKNIESSIE
+875 SAESLESIKDSNTNMQQLKNTESSIE

>member
-14 AALFLLCFY
+14 VALFSLFFY

-66 KESRDTLDEFLLKI
+66 QESTDTLDEFLSKI

-113 KPLDKVL
+113 KPLDKML

-129 LNGLKSLQSQMLEEE
+129 LNGLQSLQSQMLEEE

-170 NKDSKKENV
+170 NKDSKK
-179 KNTQKDIE
+179 
-187 SKINENKD
+187 
-195 ISPFSK
+195 
-201 AQNDKNAE
+201 
-209 SKKDISTLSQYD
+209 DISTLSQHD

-233 HAESQTEV
+233 RAESQTEV

-294 KAHNDKNIEFKN
+294 KAQYDKNIESKH

-344 VTMRDVKSESVKET
+344 VTMKDVKSESVKET

-469 YVGGKKVFNRP
+469 YVSAQRVFNRP

-617 QDFLRTNNA
+617 QDFLHTNNA

-631 LSLLPTQ
+631 LSLMPTQ
-638 SQMDLNAKFIESK
+638 NQMDLNAKFIESK
-651 LVAENKAALLQSL
+651 LVAKNKAALLQSL

-691 FIDELFAMFKE
+691 FIDDLFAMFKE

-713 LENLSAMGFNIVV
+713 LENLSHMGFNIVV
-726 EEMDSKTD
+726 EDRDSTSD
-734 RYTDAL
+734 RHIEAL

-777 LNELE
+777 LSELE
-782 GRSYLSDN
+782 GRSYL
-790 DYPSNSFNRS
+790 
-800 NCIDKGENLAN
+800 
-811 LDSIKFAPLHPAPA
+811 
-825 HLDKNLDSNQSHTNI
+825 
-840 ESKDSTQS
+840 
-848 STKRFYYLAIVNNSD
+848 
-863 LDYIKTFSQRLE
+863 
-875 NAEQPKNIESSIE
+875 
-888 MRGLQHIMDNI
+888 
-899 TDTIYKP
+899 
-906 MLIVLAIALCLMIC
+906 
-920 MLFITAREAFL
+920 
-931 DSVVFVLFPLACTLC
+931 
-946 VIAAHSTLNI
+946 
-956 MHLFAL
+956 
-962 LILVV
+962 
-967 VSVDYG
+967 
-973 IYSVKEGQNLRTA
+973 
-986 HAIFFS
+986 
-992 VLTTGVSFGI
+992 
-1002 LIISKTKALNSFG
+1002 
-1015 EVIFVGMLCILALLI
+1015 
-1030 LHRPLYQSK
+1030 
-1039 KLS
+1039 

>member
-1 MRRFINV
+1 MRHFVNV
-8 IALVFA
+8 VALVFA

-80 KDMPNIDSVITRT
+80 KNMPNIDSVITRT

-113 KPLDKVL
+113 KPLGKVL

-149 LIDIEKMR
+149 LIDMEKMR

-195 ISPFSK
+195 ISPFLK

-209 SKKDISTLSQYD
+209 SKKDISTLSQHD

-294 KAHNDKNIEFKN
+294 KAQYDKNIESKN

-344 VTMRDVKSESVKET
+344 VTMKDVKSESVKET

-617 QDFLRTNNA
+617 QDSLHTNNA

-672 QILNEDS
+672 QILHEDS

-691 FIDELFAMFKE
+691 FIDDLFAMFKE

-713 LENLSAMGFNIVV
+713 VENLSHMGFNIVV
-726 EEMDSKTD
+726 EDRDSK
-734 RYTDAL
+734 AI
-740 AEVSNIESQHD
+740 V
-751 KILESTLTNHAN
+751 
-763 KTTNSSD
+763 
-770 CSMALEA
+770 
-777 LNELE
+777 
-782 GRSYLSDN
+782 
-790 DYPSNSFNRS
+790 
-800 NCIDKGENLAN
+800 
-811 LDSIKFAPLHPAPA
+811 DSIKSNAIT
-825 HLDKNLDSNQSHTNI
+825 DSGITKDSNKITESTDTNI
-840 ESKDSTQS
+840 ESNSTAETKDSTKS

-863 LDYIKTFSQRLE
+863 LDYIKTFSKQLE
-875 NAEQPKNIESSIE
+875 NAESLESIKDSNSNMQQLKNTESSIE

>member
-66 KESRDTLDEFLLKI
+66 KESRDTLDEFLSKI
-80 KDMPNIDSVITRT
+80 KNMPNIDSVITRT

-100 DFLAQDY
+100 DFLTQDY

-129 LNGLKSLQSQMLEEE
+129 LNGLQSLQSQMLEEE

-149 LIDIEKMR
+149 LIDMEKMR

-179 KNTQKDIE
+179 KNTQKNIE
-187 SKINENKD
+187 SKVNENKD
-195 ISPFSK
+195 ISPFLK
-201 AQNDKNAE
+201 AQNDKNIE
-209 SKKDISTLSQYD
+209 SK
-221 KKQNLDS
+221 N
-228 NTTTC
+228 NT
-233 HAESQTEV
+233 
-241 SSIESNKDISCL
+241 
-253 RTQYDKDSAQKA
+253 
-265 QQTTQTTNNLDSK
+265 
-278 NIAKDK
+278 
-284 TTESS
+284 
-289 KDFSP
+289 
-294 KAHNDKNIEFKN
+294 
-306 NAQSYNTIFHPSD
+306 QSYNTIFHPSD

-344 VTMRDVKSESVKET
+344 VTMKDVKSESVKET

-617 QDFLRTNNA
+617 QDFLHTNNA

-651 LVAENKAALLQSL
+651 LVADNKAALLQSL

-713 LENLSAMGFNIVV
+713 LENLSHMGFNIVV
-726 EEMDSKTD
+726 EDRDSK
-734 RYTDAL
+734 AI
-740 AEVSNIESQHD
+740 V
-751 KILESTLTNHAN
+751 
-763 KTTNSSD
+763 
-770 CSMALEA
+770 
-777 LNELE
+777 
-782 GRSYLSDN
+782 
-790 DYPSNSFNRS
+790 
-800 NCIDKGENLAN
+800 
-811 LDSIKFAPLHPAPA
+811 DSIKYNAIT
-825 HLDKNLDSNQSHTNI
+825 DSGITKDSNKITESTDTNI
-840 ESKDSTQS
+840 ESNSTAETKDSTQS

-863 LDYIKTFSQRLE
+863 LDYIKTFSKRLE
-875 NAEQPKNIESSIE
+875 NAELLESIKDSNTNMQQLKNTESSIE

>member
-66 KESRDTLDEFLLKI
+66 QESRDTLDEFLSKI

-179 KNTQKDIE
+179 KNIQKNIE
-187 SKINENKD
+187 SKVNENKD
-195 ISPFSK
+195 ISPFLK
-201 AQNDKNAE
+201 AQNDKNIE
-209 SKKDISTLSQYD
+209 SK
-221 KKQNLDS
+221 N
-228 NTTTC
+228 NT
-233 HAESQTEV
+233 
-241 SSIESNKDISCL
+241 
-253 RTQYDKDSAQKA
+253 
-265 QQTTQTTNNLDSK
+265 
-278 NIAKDK
+278 
-284 TTESS
+284 
-289 KDFSP
+289 
-294 KAHNDKNIEFKN
+294 
-306 NAQSYNTIFHPSD
+306 QSYNTIFHPSD

-344 VTMRDVKSESVKET
+344 VTMKDVKSESVKET

-617 QDFLRTNNA
+617 QDSLHTNNA

-672 QILNEDS
+672 QILHEDS

-691 FIDELFAMFKE
+691 FIDDLFAMFKE

-726 EEMDSKTD
+726 EDRDSK
-734 RYTDAL
+734 AI
-740 AEVSNIESQHD
+740 V
-751 KILESTLTNHAN
+751 
-763 KTTNSSD
+763 
-770 CSMALEA
+770 
-777 LNELE
+777 
-782 GRSYLSDN
+782 
-790 DYPSNSFNRS
+790 
-800 NCIDKGENLAN
+800 
-811 LDSIKFAPLHPAPA
+811 DSIKSNAIT
-825 HLDKNLDSNQSHTNI
+825 DSGITKDSNKITESTDTNI
-840 ESKDSTQS
+840 ESNSTAETKDSTKS

-863 LDYIKTFSQRLE
+863 LDYIKTFSKRLE
-875 NAEQPKNIESSIE
+875 NAESLESIKDSNTNMQQLKNTESSIE

>member
-1 MRRFINV
+1 MRHFVNV

-66 KESRDTLDEFLLKI
+66 QESRDTLDEFLSKI
-80 KDMPNIDSVITRT
+80 KNMPNIDSVITRT

-195 ISPFSK
+195 ISPFLK
-201 AQNDKNAE
+201 AQ
-209 SKKDISTLSQYD
+209 Y
-221 KKQNLDS
+221 
-228 NTTTC
+228 
-233 HAESQTEV
+233 
-241 SSIESNKDISCL
+241 
-253 RTQYDKDSAQKA
+253 
-265 QQTTQTTNNLDSK
+265 
-278 NIAKDK
+278 
-284 TTESS
+284 
-289 KDFSP
+289 
-294 KAHNDKNIEFKN
+294 DKNIESKN

-319 PLQLLILQTPKPY
+319 PLQLLILQTPTPY

-691 FIDELFAMFKE
+691 FIDDLLAMFKE

-713 LENLSAMGFNIVV
+713 LENLSHMGFNIVV
-726 EEMDSKTD
+726 EDRDSK
-734 RYTDAL
+734 AI
-740 AEVSNIESQHD
+740 V
-751 KILESTLTNHAN
+751 
-763 KTTNSSD
+763 
-770 CSMALEA
+770 
-777 LNELE
+777 
-782 GRSYLSDN
+782 
-790 DYPSNSFNRS
+790 
-800 NCIDKGENLAN
+800 
-811 LDSIKFAPLHPAPA
+811 DSIKSNAIT
-825 HLDKNLDSNQSHTNI
+825 DSGITKDSNKITESTDTNI
-840 ESKDSTQS
+840 ESNSTAETKDSTKS

-863 LDYIKTFSQRLE
+863 LDYIKTFSKQLE
-875 NAEQPKNIESSIE
+875 NAESLESIKDSNTNMQQLKNTESSIE

-946 VIAAHSTLNI
+946 VIASHSTLNI

>member
-66 KESRDTLDEFLLKI
+66 KESRDTLDEFLFKI
-80 KDMPNIDSVITRT
+80 KDVPNIDSVITRT

-149 LIDIEKMR
+149 LIDIDKMR

-179 KNTQKDIE
+179 KNTQKNI
-187 SKINENKD
+187 
-195 ISPFSK
+195 
-201 AQNDKNAE
+201 E

-289 KDFSP
+289 KDISL
-294 KAHNDKNIEFKN
+294 KAQNDKNIESN
-306 NAQSYNTIFHPSD
+306 NDAQSYNTIFHPSD

-344 VTMRDVKSESVKET
+344 VTMKDVKSESVKET

-672 QILNEDS
+672 QILHEDS

-691 FIDELFAMFKE
+691 FIDDLFAMFKE

-726 EEMDSKTD
+726 EDIDSTMQSKD
-734 RYTDAL
+734 IHKDSSL
-740 AEVSNIESQHD
+740 IES
-751 KILESTLTNHAN
+751 
-763 KTTNSSD
+763 
-770 CSMALEA
+770 
-777 LNELE
+777 
-782 GRSYLSDN
+782 
-790 DYPSNSFNRS
+790 
-800 NCIDKGENLAN
+800 
-811 LDSIKFAPLHPAPA
+811 
-825 HLDKNLDSNQSHTNI
+825 I

-863 LDYIKTFSQRLE
+863 LDYIKTFSKQLE
-875 NAEQPKNIESSIE
+875 SAESLESIKDSNTNMQQLKNTESSIE

>member
-14 AALFLLCFY
+14 VALFLLCFY

-66 KESRDTLDEFLLKI
+66 QESRDTLDEFLSKI
-80 KDMPNIDSVITRT
+80 KNIPNIDSVITRT

-129 LNGLKSLQSQMLEEE
+129 LNGLQSLQSQMLEEE

-179 KNTQKDIE
+179 KNTQKNIE

-195 ISPFSK
+195 ISPFLK

-209 SKKDISTLSQYD
+209 SKEDISTLSQYD

-233 HAESQTEV
+233 RAESQTEV

-289 KDFSP
+289 EDFSP
-294 KAHNDKNIEFKN
+294 KAQYDKNIESKN

-344 VTMRDVKSESVKET
+344 VTMKDVKSESVKET

-599 ILLSSSSLDSL
+599 ILLSSNTLDGL
-610 IALARDL
+610 ISLARDL
-617 QDFLRTNNA
+617 QDFLHTNNA

-631 LSLLPTQ
+631 LSLMPTQ
-638 SQMDLNAKFIESK
+638 NQMEVNKSFIESK

-691 FIDELFAMFKE
+691 FIDDLFAMFKE

-713 LENLSAMGFNIVV
+713 LENLSATGFNIVV
-726 EEMDSKTD
+726 EDIDSTMQSKD
-734 RYTDAL
+734 IHKDSSL
-740 AEVSNIESQHD
+740 IES
-751 KILESTLTNHAN
+751 
-763 KTTNSSD
+763 
-770 CSMALEA
+770 
-777 LNELE
+777 
-782 GRSYLSDN
+782 
-790 DYPSNSFNRS
+790 
-800 NCIDKGENLAN
+800 
-811 LDSIKFAPLHPAPA
+811 
-825 HLDKNLDSNQSHTNI
+825 I
-840 ESKDSTQS
+840 ESKDSTKS

-875 NAEQPKNIESSIE
+875 NAESLESIKDSNTNMQQLKNTESSIE

>member
-66 KESRDTLDEFLLKI
+66 QESRDTLDEFLSKI
-80 KDMPNIDSVITRT
+80 KNMPNIDSVITRT

-195 ISPFSK
+195 ISPFLK
-201 AQNDKNAE
+201 AQNDKN
-209 SKKDISTLSQYD
+209 
-221 KKQNLDS
+221 
-228 NTTTC
+228 
-233 HAESQTEV
+233 
-241 SSIESNKDISCL
+241 IES
-253 RTQYDKDSAQKA
+253 
-265 QQTTQTTNNLDSK
+265 
-278 NIAKDK
+278 
-284 TTESS
+284 
-289 KDFSP
+289 
-294 KAHNDKNIEFKN
+294 KN

-344 VTMRDVKSESVKET
+344 VTMKDVKSESVKET

-617 QDFLRTNNA
+617 QDSLHTNNA

-691 FIDELFAMFKE
+691 FIDDLFAMFKE

-726 EEMDSKTD
+726 EDRDSK
-734 RYTDAL
+734 AI
-740 AEVSNIESQHD
+740 V
-751 KILESTLTNHAN
+751 
-763 KTTNSSD
+763 
-770 CSMALEA
+770 
-777 LNELE
+777 
-782 GRSYLSDN
+782 
-790 DYPSNSFNRS
+790 
-800 NCIDKGENLAN
+800 
-811 LDSIKFAPLHPAPA
+811 DSIKSNAIT
-825 HLDKNLDSNQSHTNI
+825 DSGITKDSNKITESTDTNI
-840 ESKDSTQS
+840 ESNSTAETKDSTQS

-863 LDYIKTFSQRLE
+863 LDYIKTFSKQLE
-875 NAEQPKNIESSIE
+875 NAESLESIKDSNTNMQQPKNTESSIE

>member
-1 MRRFINV
+1 MRHFVNV
-8 IALVFA
+8 VALVFA
-14 AALFLLCFY
+14 VALFLLCFY

-66 KESRDTLDEFLLKI
+66 QESRDTLDEFLSKI
-80 KDMPNIDSVITRT
+80 KNMPNIDSVITRT

-195 ISPFSK
+195 VSPFLK

-289 KDFSP
+289 KDISL
-294 KAHNDKNIEFKN
+294 KAQNDKNIESKN
-306 NAQSYNTIFHPSD
+306 NTQSYNTIFHPSD

-672 QILNEDS
+672 QILHEDS

-691 FIDELFAMFKE
+691 FIDDLFAMFKE

-726 EEMDSKTD
+726 EDRDSK
-734 RYTDAL
+734 AI
-740 AEVSNIESQHD
+740 V
-751 KILESTLTNHAN
+751 
-763 KTTNSSD
+763 
-770 CSMALEA
+770 
-777 LNELE
+777 
-782 GRSYLSDN
+782 
-790 DYPSNSFNRS
+790 
-800 NCIDKGENLAN
+800 
-811 LDSIKFAPLHPAPA
+811 DSIKSNAIT
-825 HLDKNLDSNQSHTNI
+825 DSGITKDSNKITESTDTNI
-840 ESKDSTQS
+840 ESNSTAETKDSTKS

-863 LDYIKTFSQRLE
+863 LDYIKTFSKQLE
-875 NAEQPKNIESSIE
+875 NAESLESIKDSNSNMQQLKNTESSIE

-931 DSVVFVLFPLACTLC
+931 DSAVFVLFPLACTLC

>member
-14 AALFLLCFY
+14 VALFSLFFY

-66 KESRDTLDEFLLKI
+66 QESTDTLDEFLSKI

-113 KPLDKVL
+113 KPLDKML

-129 LNGLKSLQSQMLEEE
+129 LNGLQSLQSQMLEEE

-170 NKDSKKENV
+170 NKDSKK
-179 KNTQKDIE
+179 
-187 SKINENKD
+187 
-195 ISPFSK
+195 
-201 AQNDKNAE
+201 
-209 SKKDISTLSQYD
+209 DISTLSQHD

-233 HAESQTEV
+233 RAESQTEV

-294 KAHNDKNIEFKN
+294 KAQYDKNIESKH

-344 VTMRDVKSESVKET
+344 VTMKDVKSESVKET

-469 YVGGKKVFNRP
+469 YVSAQRVFNRP

-617 QDFLRTNNA
+617 QDFLHTNNA

-631 LSLLPTQ
+631 LSLMPTQ
-638 SQMDLNAKFIESK
+638 NQMDLNAKFIESK
-651 LVAENKAALLQSL
+651 LVAKNKAALLQSL

-691 FIDELFAMFKE
+691 FIDDLFAMFKE

-713 LENLSAMGFNIVV
+713 LENLSHMGFNIVV
-726 EEMDSKTD
+726 EDRDSTSD
-734 RYTDAL
+734 RHIEAL

-782 GRSYLSDN
+782 GRSYLGDN

-800 NCIDKGENLAN
+800 NCIDKGEFLQNL
-811 LDSIKFAPLHPAPA
+811 
-825 HLDKNLDSNQSHTNI
+825 
-840 ESKDSTQS
+840 DSTQS
-848 STKRFYYLAIVNNSD
+848 SAKRFYYLAIVNNSD
-863 LDYIKTFSQRLE
+863 LDYIKTFSKQLE